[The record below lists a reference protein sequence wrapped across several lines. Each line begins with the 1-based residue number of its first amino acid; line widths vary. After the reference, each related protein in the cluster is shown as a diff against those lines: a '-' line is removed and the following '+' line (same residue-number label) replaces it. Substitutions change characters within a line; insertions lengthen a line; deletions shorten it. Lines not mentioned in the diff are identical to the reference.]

1 MGSLPTFTATTE
13 RGCMRRI
20 HPLQISLSMTI
31 TLMTLMDPDV
41 EAAQPP
47 INIMV
52 ISIIWHEVGQ
62 DI

>member
-1 MGSLPTFTATTE
+1 
-13 RGCMRRI
+13 MRRI

-31 TLMTLMDPDV
+31 TLMTLIDPDV